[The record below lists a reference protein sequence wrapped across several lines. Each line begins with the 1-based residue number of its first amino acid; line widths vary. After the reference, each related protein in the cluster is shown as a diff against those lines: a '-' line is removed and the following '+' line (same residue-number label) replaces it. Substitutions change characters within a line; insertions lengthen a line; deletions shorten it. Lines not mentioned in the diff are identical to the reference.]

1 MSFQGCFGPFRGA
14 MAKYLREANISHV
27 LSVHP
32 FDRPPVK
39 ERRNFHWTDFREFI
53 YLEFFTVHPH
63 FTIVRKI

>member
-1 MSFQGCFGPFRGA
+1 